1 MLDKN
6 DLQAIAELLKPIY
19 DKLGSVD
26 GRLNSLDDRMDRVE
40 NRLDSLDGRMDRVE
54 NRLDKMQGDIDI
66 LKESSEIT
74 RSATNRLLDWAEDAS
89 IQSYPLYKKHN

>member
-1 MLDKN
+1 MLDKD

-40 NRLDSLDGRMDRVE
+40 NKAARSRVRLRIGFSIGPKTQAFSHIPFTE
-54 NRLDKMQGDIDI
+54 NKI
-66 LKESSEIT
+66 KSEPFKF
-74 RSATNRLLDWAEDAS
+74 S
-89 IQSYPLYKKHN
+89 

>member
-1 MLDKN
+1 MLDKD

-19 DKLGSVD
+19 AELGSLKGQV
-26 GRLNSLDDRMDRVE
+26 GRVE
-40 NRLDSLDGRMDRVE
+40 NRLDSLDDRMGRVE

-89 IQSYPLYKKHN
+89 IQTYPLYKKHN

>member
-1 MLDKN
+1 MLDKD

-40 NRLDSLDGRMDRVE
+40 NRLD
-54 NRLDKMQGDIDI
+54 KMQGDIDI

-74 RSATNRLLDWAEDAS
+74 RSAANRLLDWAEDAS
-89 IQSYPLYKKHN
+89 IQSYPLYRKPTWKTAIQAFRQERQR